1 MAGKR
6 GRPSSYSETVA
17 DTILERLAL
26 GESLKAICD
35 DADLPHQATVFRWL
49 QINTDFRERYTRAR
63 EAQAD
68 ALFDE
73 LLTIADDGRNDWM
86 EVHNEAGEVTGYREN
101 GEAIRRSAL
110 RIDARKWMA
119 SKLMPKKYGDKIAHT
134 GADGGPVALVHT
146 IERRIVRPRD

>member
-1 MAGKR
+1 MR
-6 GRPSSYSETVA
+6 GRQ
-17 DTILERLAL
+17 
-26 GESLKAICD
+26 GCD
-35 DADLPHQATVFRWL
+35 DAGLPHQATVFRWL

-86 EVHNEAGEVTGYREN
+86 EVHNDAGEVTGYREN

-134 GADGGPVALVHT
+134 GPDDGPIRQAITIISGVPRAD
-146 IERRIVRPRD
+146 D